1 MKGLIPPLIAILI
14 GIGYYY
20 FQPSGVIESSE
31 ETRTE
36 DKPLAKKNLENKDSE
51 DKSIGVIESPEESPR
66 EDKPLAKNNLEN
78 KESQDKP
85 VSVIAR
91 PEETPREDKPLAKKS
106 FETMES
112 EDKEIY
118 GGPFPRR
125 YSFE

>member
-20 FQPSGVIESSE
+20 FQPSGVIESSG

-36 DKPLAKKNLENKDSE
+36 DN
-51 DKSIGVIESPEESPR
+51 
-66 EDKPLAKNNLEN
+66 PLAKNNLEN